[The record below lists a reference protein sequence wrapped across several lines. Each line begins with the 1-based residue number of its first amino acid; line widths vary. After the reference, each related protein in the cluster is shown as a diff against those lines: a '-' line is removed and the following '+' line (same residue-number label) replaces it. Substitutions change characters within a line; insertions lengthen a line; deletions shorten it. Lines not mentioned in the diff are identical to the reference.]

1 LHQAKLVPEEI
12 RASTEDNFMRRHRAL
27 VREEVDV
34 EEVAPL
40 AEIVEHARGEK
51 GTAQATAII
60 TSLK

>member
-1 LHQAKLVPEEI
+1 
-12 RASTEDNFMRRHRAL
+12 MRRHRAL

-34 EEVAPL
+34 KEVAPL
-40 AEIVEHARGEK
+40 AEVVEHARGEK